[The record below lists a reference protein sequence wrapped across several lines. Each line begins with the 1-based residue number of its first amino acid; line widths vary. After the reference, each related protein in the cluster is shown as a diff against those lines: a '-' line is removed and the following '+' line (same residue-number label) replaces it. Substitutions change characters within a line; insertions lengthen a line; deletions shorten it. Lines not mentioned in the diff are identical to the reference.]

1 MDKLLEL
8 RKIMNIKGINHYII
22 TSSDPHQSE
31 YVAEYYK
38 GRAYISGFTGSAGTL
53 LVSED
58 SAKIWTDGRYFIQ
71 AENQLKGTGIDLMK
85 MNEKGYPTL
94 NEWIEN
100 NVNENENVGFYG
112 SCYSCNDYKK
122 LLEISRKNKFNI
134 AMEEDLL
141 QQVWEN
147 RPSLPSDE
155 IFLHDSKFAGKTAS
169 EKIKEVR
176 EKMEKLKAENYI
188 ISSLDDIAWLF
199 NIRGTDVK
207 FTPVAISYALISKTK
222 AKLYIDI
229 NKVNTKVKENLN
241 SEGIEIID
249 YSLIIDDIKEIK
261 DSILIDPAKTNA
273 RIYSNINPE
282 VKIIE
287 GTNITT
293 TLKAIK
299 NKVEISNIE
308 KSQVRDGVVMV
319 KFIKWLRENI
329 GKEKITEISSTN
341 KLSALRATAENSK
354 GDSFESIAGYKD
366 HAAMMH
372 YSATEESNY
381 ELKEEGLF
389 LLDSGGQ
396 YLDGTTDIT
405 RTFALGNLTDEE
417 KKNYTLVL
425 KGHIG
430 LAKAKFLKG
439 ANGSTLDILARKPL
453 WDEGLDYKCGTGHG
467 VGFFLS
473 VHEGPQGIR
482 PYGNT
487 VTLEPGMI
495 ITNEPGVY
503 KEGKY
508 GIRIENTLLVVKDRE
523 TESGEF
529 YKFDT
534 ISYCPIDLNAVVVDM
549 LTEEEKNW
557 LNNYHKTVFEKL
569 NSYLSKD
576 EVEFLKQETRE
587 I

>member
-1 MDKLLEL
+1 
-8 RKIMNIKGINHYII
+8 
-22 TSSDPHQSE
+22 
-31 YVAEYYK
+31 
-38 GRAYISGFTGSAGTL
+38 
-53 LVSED
+53 
-58 SAKIWTDGRYFIQ
+58 
-71 AENQLKGTGIDLMK
+71 
-85 MNEKGYPTL
+85 
-94 NEWIEN
+94 
-100 NVNENENVGFYG
+100 
-112 SCYSCNDYKK
+112 
-122 LLEISRKNKFNI
+122 
-134 AMEEDLL
+134 
-141 QQVWEN
+141 
-147 RPSLPSDE
+147 
-155 IFLHDSKFAGKTAS
+155 
-169 EKIKEVR
+169 
-176 EKMEKLKAENYI
+176 MEKLKAENYI

>member
-1 MDKLLEL
+1 
-8 RKIMNIKGINHYII
+8 
-22 TSSDPHQSE
+22 
-31 YVAEYYK
+31 
-38 GRAYISGFTGSAGTL
+38 
-53 LVSED
+53 
-58 SAKIWTDGRYFIQ
+58 
-71 AENQLKGTGIDLMK
+71 MK

-319 KFIKWLRENI
+319 KFI
-329 GKEKITEISSTN
+329 
-341 KLSALRATAENSK
+341 
-354 GDSFESIAGYKD
+354 
-366 HAAMMH
+366 
-372 YSATEESNY
+372 
-381 ELKEEGLF
+381 
-389 LLDSGGQ
+389 
-396 YLDGTTDIT
+396 
-405 RTFALGNLTDEE
+405 
-417 KKNYTLVL
+417 
-425 KGHIG
+425 
-430 LAKAKFLKG
+430 
-439 ANGSTLDILARKPL
+439 
-453 WDEGLDYKCGTGHG
+453 
-467 VGFFLS
+467 
-473 VHEGPQGIR
+473 
-482 PYGNT
+482 
-487 VTLEPGMI
+487 
-495 ITNEPGVY
+495 
-503 KEGKY
+503 
-508 GIRIENTLLVVKDRE
+508 
-523 TESGEF
+523 
-529 YKFDT
+529 
-534 ISYCPIDLNAVVVDM
+534 
-549 LTEEEKNW
+549 
-557 LNNYHKTVFEKL
+557 
-569 NSYLSKD
+569 
-576 EVEFLKQETRE
+576 
-587 I
+587 

>member
-1 MDKLLEL
+1 M
-8 RKIMNIKGINHYII
+8 
-22 TSSDPHQSE
+22 E
-31 YVAEYYK
+31 Y
-38 GRAYISGFTGSAGTL
+38 L
-53 LVSED
+53 
-58 SAKIWTDGRYFIQ
+58 
-71 AENQLKGTGIDLMK
+71 
-85 MNEKGYPTL
+85 
-94 NEWIEN
+94 
-100 NVNENENVGFYG
+100 
-112 SCYSCNDYKK
+112 
-122 LLEISRKNKFNI
+122 
-134 AMEEDLL
+134 
-141 QQVWEN
+141 
-147 RPSLPSDE
+147 
-155 IFLHDSKFAGKTAS
+155 
-169 EKIKEVR
+169 
-176 EKMEKLKAENYI
+176 
-188 ISSLDDIAWLF
+188 
-199 NIRGTDVK
+199 
-207 FTPVAISYALISKTK
+207 
-222 AKLYIDI
+222 
-229 NKVNTKVKENLN
+229 KENLN

-473 VHEGPQGIR
+473 VHEGP
-482 PYGNT
+482 
-487 VTLEPGMI
+487 
-495 ITNEPGVY
+495 
-503 KEGKY
+503 
-508 GIRIENTLLVVKDRE
+508 
-523 TESGEF
+523 
-529 YKFDT
+529 
-534 ISYCPIDLNAVVVDM
+534 
-549 LTEEEKNW
+549 
-557 LNNYHKTVFEKL
+557 
-569 NSYLSKD
+569 
-576 EVEFLKQETRE
+576 
-587 I
+587 

>member
-58 SAKIWTDGRYFIQ
+58 SAKLWTDGRYFIQ

-282 VKIIE
+282 IKIIE

-354 GDSFESIAGYKD
+354 GDSFKSIAGYKD

>member
-58 SAKIWTDGRYFIQ
+58 SAKLWTDGRYFIQ

-587 I
+587 V

>member
-58 SAKIWTDGRYFIQ
+58 SAKLWTDGRYFIQ

-155 IFLHDSKFAGKTAS
+155 IFLHDSKFAVKTAS

>member
-58 SAKIWTDGRYFIQ
+58 SAKLWTDGRYFIQ

-207 FTPVAISYALISKTK
+207 FTLVAISYALISKTK

>member
-58 SAKIWTDGRYFIQ
+58 SAKLWTDGRYFIQ

-122 LLEISRKNKFNI
+122 LLEISRKNKFSI

>member
-58 SAKIWTDGRYFIQ
+58 SAKLWTDGRYFIQ

-141 QQVWEN
+141 QQVWGN

>member
-58 SAKIWTDGRYFIQ
+58 SAKLWTDGRYFIQ

-94 NEWIEN
+94 NECIEN

>member
-58 SAKIWTDGRYFIQ
+58 SAKLWTDGRYFIQ

-354 GDSFESIAGYKD
+354 GDSFKSIAGYKD

>member
-58 SAKIWTDGRYFIQ
+58 SAKLWTDGRYFIQ

-122 LLEISRKNKFNI
+122 LIEISRKNKFNI

>member
-31 YVAEYYK
+31 YAAEYYK

-58 SAKIWTDGRYFIQ
+58 SAKLWTDGRYFIQ

>member
-58 SAKIWTDGRYFIQ
+58 SAKLWTDGRYFIQ

-487 VTLEPGMI
+487 ITLEPGMI

>member
-1 MDKLLEL
+1 MDKLSEL

-58 SAKIWTDGRYFIQ
+58 SAKLWTDGRYFIQ

-282 VKIIE
+282 VRIIE

>member
-8 RKIMNIKGINHYII
+8 RKIMNIKGMNHYII

-58 SAKIWTDGRYFIQ
+58 SAKLWTDGRYFIQ

-100 NVNENENVGFYG
+100 NVNENETVGFYG

-207 FTPVAISYALISKTK
+207 FTPVAISYAFISKTK

-417 KKNYTLVL
+417 KKDYTLVL

-534 ISYCPIDLNAVVVDM
+534 ISYCPIDLNALVVDI

>member
-58 SAKIWTDGRYFIQ
+58 SAKLWTDGRYFIQ

-249 YSLIIDDIKEIK
+249 YSLIIYDIKEIK

>member
-58 SAKIWTDGRYFIQ
+58 SAKLWTDGRYFIQ

-417 KKNYTLVL
+417 KKDYTLVL

>member
-58 SAKIWTDGRYFIQ
+58 SAKLWTDGRYFIQ

-147 RPSLPSDE
+147 RPSLPIDE

-282 VKIIE
+282 VRIIE

>member
-58 SAKIWTDGRYFIQ
+58 SAKLWTDGRYFIQ

-100 NVNENENVGFYG
+100 NVNENETVGFYG

-249 YSLIIDDIKEIK
+249 YSLIIYDIKEIK

-417 KKNYTLVL
+417 KKDYTLVL

-487 VTLEPGMI
+487 ITLEPGMI

-534 ISYCPIDLNAVVVDM
+534 ISYCPMDLNAVVVDM

>member
-58 SAKIWTDGRYFIQ
+58 SAKLWTDGRYFIQ

-453 WDEGLDYKCGTGHG
+453 WDEGLDYKCCTGHG

>member
-58 SAKIWTDGRYFIQ
+58 SAKLWTDGRYFIQ

-508 GIRIENTLLVVKDRE
+508 GIRIENTLLDVKDRE

>member
-58 SAKIWTDGRYFIQ
+58 SAKLWTDGRYFIQ

-134 AMEEDLL
+134 AMEEELL

-549 LTEEEKNW
+549 
-557 LNNYHKTVFEKL
+557 
-569 NSYLSKD
+569 
-576 EVEFLKQETRE
+576 
-587 I
+587 